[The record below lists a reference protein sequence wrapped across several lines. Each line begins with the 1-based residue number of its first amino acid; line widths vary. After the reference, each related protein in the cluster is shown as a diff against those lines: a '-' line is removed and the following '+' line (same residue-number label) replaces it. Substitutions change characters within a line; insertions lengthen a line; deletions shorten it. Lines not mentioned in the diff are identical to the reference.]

1 MTASVPDQIRA
12 LEKLAVVDAELKTM
26 GDELEQERSALEAQ
40 RTKLAGLEDKLKN
53 DRAQL
58 AAIDKLRNE
67 YIVEVRTMMQQLE
80 HSREKMN
87 RARNEREAN
96 AAQRELEELRKLI
109 RDRED
114 EIGKLTTDAGGS
126 RQQIDA
132 AELEAKQV
140 AGDLGATEGGVKSKL
155 AEIETRKAERQTARD
170 AAVKDVPAQLYRRYD
185 MIRQKRGTGIAQTT
199 TGTCKAC
206 NMSLPPQLFHRLR
219 REPMIEQCPSC
230 HRLIY
235 YVPPPAEAAA
245 KSVTHEVS
253 EKT

>member
-1 MTASVPDQIRA
+1 MTASVPDQIKA
-12 LEKLAVVDAELKTM
+12 LEELAVIDAELKTL
-26 GDELEQERSALEAQ
+26 GDDLQQERSTLDAQ
-40 RTKLAGLEDKLKN
+40 RKKLAALEDKLKN

-58 AAIDKLRNE
+58 AAVEKLRNE
-67 YIVEVRTMMQQLE
+67 YVVEVRTMMQQLE

-96 AAQRELEELRKLI
+96 AAQRELEELRKLV

-114 EIGKLTTDAGGS
+114 EIGKLTTDGEGV

-132 AELEAKQV
+132 AEQEAKSV
-140 AGDLGATEGGVKSKL
+140 SGDLGTTEGGVQSKL
-155 AEIETRKAERQTARD
+155 TEVETRRAERSAARE
-170 AAVKDVPAQLYRRYD
+170 AAVKKIPPQIYRRYE

-206 NMSLPPQLFHRLR
+206 NMSLAPQLFHRLR
-219 REPMIEQCPSC
+219 REPMIDQCPSC

-235 YVPPPAEAAA
+235 YVPPQGQASAEA
-245 KSVTHEVS
+245 S
-253 EKT
+253 EKS